1 LSELEE
7 EVSSEVEE
15 TNLSANSDEKLL
27 IQRIRSEDGDISDSE
42 NNNSIRNDG
51 DTSDHG
57 SNRDASDNE
66 EDQFFDEAFD

>member
-15 TNLSANSDEKLL
+15 TNLPANSDEKLL
-27 IQRIRSEDGDISDSE
+27 IQRICSEDGDISDSE